1 MPELDQ
7 LGAVGHFDRQA
18 TELNVEVLLK
28 IQCFFIFI
36 KTVFFQIGVGRHD
49 SRLEHVH
56 YDHAVLG
63 AQFLHLSKGD
73 QHHQ

>member
-28 IQCFFIFI
+28 IKCFISLS
-36 KTVFFQIGVGRHD
+36 KLTFQIGVGRHD